1 MRQLTLT
8 LFTGF
13 VFNLSLSAQ
22 VGIGTTSP
30 ASSAKL
36 EVAATDKGFLPPRLA
51 LTNSTSNS
59 PIASTPETGLLIFN
73 TATTGDVTPGYYFW
87 SGTAWKRL
95 ISPSEDNYPISV
107 SNGGTGSTSLTAN
120 RVLLGNGTSA
130 LQTVAPGTSG
140 NVLTSNGTTW
150 TSAAPAAPTTFS
162 SDITVNG
169 IRIGR
174 GVGNIAGN
182 TALGRNTLYSN
193 TSGFYNTS
201 VGDGAGFYNTDGDY
215 NTTVGAAAGQNINT
229 GNQNTILGSFADVP
243 VLNGNI
249 VNATAIGYFATVN
262 ESNTI
267 RLGNTQITKLIT
279 QGKLVSG
286 DVTYPNTDG
295 TNAQVL
301 TTNGSGTA
309 SWQNV
314 STAGTVEI
322 GGGNY
327 GVTYLASGGN
337 FTADWTNS
345 KLNYMRVGNMV
356 FYNAIIGKFT
366 TNANQQV
373 TFEFKPPIASA
384 FTNTYDAIGTITAYS
399 ASSNTVISGRVRAN
413 TAYNS
418 STQSYNL
425 VNSFIVANAA
435 VTDVYVSI
443 SGSYIVR

>member
-1 MRQLTLT
+1 
-8 LFTGF
+8 
-13 VFNLSLSAQ
+13 
-22 VGIGTTSP
+22 
-30 ASSAKL
+30 
-36 EVAATDKGFLPPRLA
+36 
-51 LTNSTSNS
+51 
-59 PIASTPETGLLIFN
+59 
-73 TATTGDVTPGYYFW
+73 
-87 SGTAWKRL
+87 L

-107 SNGGTGSTSLTAN
+107 SNGGTGSSSLTAN
-120 RVLLGNGTSA
+120 RVLLGNGTNA
-130 LQTVAPGTSG
+130 LQTVAPGTTG

-150 TSAAPAAPTTFS
+150 TSAAPSIPTTFS
-162 SDITVNG
+162 SDITVNS
-169 IRIGR
+169 IRVGR
-174 GVGNIAGN
+174 GAGNRAGN
-182 TALGRNTLYSN
+182 TVLGDAALYSN
-193 TSGFYNTS
+193 TTGYYNTII
-201 VGDGAGFYNTDGDY
+201 GYAAGF
-215 NTTVGAAAGQNINT
+215 NTTT
-229 GNQNTILGSFADVP
+229 GNQNTSIGVSAGQTISTGNQNTFIGYGADA
-243 VLNGNI
+243 NSGNI
-249 VNATAIGYFATVN
+249 LNSTAIGYDTYVT
-262 ESNTI
+262 ESNAI

-295 TNAQVL
+295 TNGQVL
-301 TTNGSGTA
+301 TTSGGGTA

-413 TAYNS
+413 TVYNS